1 MSSPDKQKQDLIL
14 RNIDTLSFK
23 NKIKASIRE
32 KLEMLSKN
40 DFEEGQTKLA
50 KELLINLIKEI
61 GE

>member
-40 DFEEGQTKLA
+40 DFEEGQTRLA